1 MARPFSSA
9 DVKRIIEEHR
19 NSLEK
24 NLQSSHYDT
33 SWGFPSM
40 LGTLL
45 HALSRKKEDAV
56 SVLFFMLEAS

>member
-24 NLQSSHYDT
+24 IYRVPIMIHLGAFLQCLVHFY
-33 SWGFPSM
+33 
-40 LGTLL
+40 TLF
-45 HALSRKKEDAV
+45 HAKKR
-56 SVLFFMLEAS
+56 MP